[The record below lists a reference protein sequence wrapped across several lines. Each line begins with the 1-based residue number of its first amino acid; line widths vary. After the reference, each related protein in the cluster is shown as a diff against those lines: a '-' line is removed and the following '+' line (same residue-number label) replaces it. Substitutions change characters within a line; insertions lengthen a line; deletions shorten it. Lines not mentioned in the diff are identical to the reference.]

1 MIYNVKLAR
10 NKEKEIENATKIEDS
25 INMSMSIMGEKV
37 KKLLRVGINVAAYQ
51 IGVLDKVTNIF
62 YFSGKTNVDAD
73 HERCNRDYFSAL
85 KISPFNEINF

>member
-37 KKLLRVGINVAAYQ
+37 KK
-51 IGVLDKVTNIF
+51 F
-62 YFSGKTNVDAD
+62 
-73 HERCNRDYFSAL
+73 
-85 KISPFNEINF
+85 

>member
-1 MIYNVKLAR
+1 LDKLNEGIYLNFVKQY
-10 NKEKEIENATKIEDS
+10 KSDQED
-25 INMSMSIMGEKV
+25 
-37 KKLLRVGINVAAYQ
+37 LLRVGINVAAYQ